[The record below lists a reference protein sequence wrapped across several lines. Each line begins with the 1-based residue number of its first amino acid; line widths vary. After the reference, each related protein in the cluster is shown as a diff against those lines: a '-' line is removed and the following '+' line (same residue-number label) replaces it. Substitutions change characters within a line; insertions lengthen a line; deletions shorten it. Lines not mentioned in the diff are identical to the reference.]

1 MGTFTSEPPQYDIM
15 KIPGTASMRP
25 PMFGFAKEFG
35 EYLKSLIG
43 QAAPAYGGSLDPGM
57 SPSMQALGVLSQ
69 MYANSPMPA
78 VFGQAHASMGRFN
91 APSFTNATARMQ
103 YGAPDYFGSQ
113 YGPNQFL
120 PGGSQIGQLPYAGGM
135 RPYAN
140 FTPGGP
146 YMGSPGGGPGGP
158 AQPSAP
164 GRASTPDL
172 LAQILAAR
180 GGGGGAAAGGG
191 MNLNSPGL
199 KIGPSTPQ
207 LPYQQSSY

>member
-1 MGTFTSEPPQYDIM
+1 MGLFTSDPPQYDIM

-25 PMFGFAKEFG
+25 PMFSFAKDFG

-43 QAAPAYGGSLDPGM
+43 QAAPQYQGSLDPGM

-91 APSFTNATARMQ
+91 APSFTNAMARMQ
-103 YGAPDYFGSQ
+103 SGAPDYFGSP

-120 PGGSQIGQLPYAGGM
+120 PGGSQLGQIPYAGGM

-140 FTPGGP
+140 FTPNLPSQGLQDNGILASILAGRGQGGIRP
-146 YMGSPGGGPGGP
+146 TLPNEGGQMGPLGRPFPGGLDQNP
-158 AQPSAP
+158 QPYGNMQRPMA
-164 GRASTPDL
+164 
-172 LAQILAAR
+172 
-180 GGGGGAAAGGG
+180 
-191 MNLNSPGL
+191 
-199 KIGPSTPQ
+199 
-207 LPYQQSSY
+207 Y